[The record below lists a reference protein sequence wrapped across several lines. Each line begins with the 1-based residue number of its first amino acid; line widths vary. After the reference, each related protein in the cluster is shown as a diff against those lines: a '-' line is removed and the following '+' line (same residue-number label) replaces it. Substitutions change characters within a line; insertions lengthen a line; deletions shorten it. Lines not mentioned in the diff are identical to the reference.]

1 MQVLKKICAPVSR
14 GILLSAVLA
23 AGATQAWAD
32 EAPGYVENSQGNIV
46 RSGFGECVHT
56 GYWKSEMATIVGCDG
71 VTLDAPVEVI
81 QGAPTGLV
89 GAIVIPEAALF
100 AFDSAELTDE
110 GKAAIEEY
118 RKELRPE
125 IAEAYAGIII
135 GHTDS
140 TGSAEY
146 NLGLSKRRAD
156 AVSAYLV
163 STGVAAEKLREVGR
177 GEEDPI
183 ASNDTPEG
191 RAQNRRV
198 EIIAIA
204 EPRALDT
211 IRFPSVVLFPRRSAD
226 LTDDGK
232 EVLAKQ
238 LQDARDML
246 RRASYIEVI
255 GHTDDVGDD
264 AYNQELSEQRA
275 ESVRNFLVANGVD
288 GNKMVTVG
296 AGESMPIASNKT
308 DEGRAENRRVEV
320 MVLGRVEP
328 ANP

>member
-1 MQVLKKICAPVSR
+1 MRINKKTFVSSVA
-14 GILLSAVLA
+14 GVLA
-23 AGATQAWAD
+23 SSLLAVSATAGAEDAS
-32 EAPGYVENSQGNIV
+32 PGYVENSQGNIF
-46 RSGFGECVHT
+46 RSGSGDCVHT
-56 GYWKSEMATIVGCDG
+56 GYWKSEMANIVGCDG

-81 QGAPTGLV
+81 QGMPTGLV

-100 AFDSAELTDE
+100 AFDSADLTDE
-110 GKAAIEEY
+110 GKTAIEEY

-140 TGSAEY
+140 TGSADY
-146 NLGLSKRRAD
+146 NLGLSMRRAQ
-156 AVSAYLV
+156 AVSDYLV
-163 STGVAAEKLREVGR
+163 STGVAEEKLREVGR

-183 ASNDTPEG
+183 ASNDTAEG

-211 IRFPSVVLFPRRSAD
+211 IRFPSVVLFPRRSAE
-226 LTDDGK
+226 LTEQGK
-232 EVLAKQ
+232 EVLATQ
-238 LQDARDML
+238 LQEARDML
-246 RRASYIEVI
+246 SRATYIEVI
-255 GHTDDVGDD
+255 GHTDDVGDE
-264 AYNQELSEQRA
+264 AYNMDLSEQRA
-275 ESVRNFLVANGVD
+275 ESVRNYLIGAGVD
-288 GNKMVTVG
+288 GSKMVTVG

-320 MVLGRVEP
+320 MVLGRVQ
-328 ANP
+328 

>member
-1 MQVLKKICAPVSR
+1 MRINKKTFVSSVA
-14 GILLSAVLA
+14 GVLA
-23 AGATQAWAD
+23 SSLLAVSVTAAAD
-32 EAPGYVENSQGNIV
+32 DASPGYVENTRGNII
-46 RSGFGECVHT
+46 RSGTGECVHT
-56 GYWKSEMATIVGCDG
+56 GYWKSEMANIVGCDG

-81 QGAPTGLV
+81 QGMPTGLV

-100 AFDSAELTDE
+100 AFDSADLTDE
-110 GKAAIEEY
+110 GKTAIEEY

-140 TGSAEY
+140 TGSADY
-146 NLGLSKRRAD
+146 NLGLSMRRAQ
-156 AVSAYLV
+156 AVSDYLV
-163 STGVAAEKLREVGR
+163 STGVAEEKLREVGR

-183 ASNDTPEG
+183 ASNDTAEG

-211 IRFPSVVLFPRRSAD
+211 IRFPSVVLFPRRSAE
-226 LTDDGK
+226 LTEQGK
-232 EVLAKQ
+232 EVLATQ
-238 LQDARDML
+238 LQEARDML
-246 RRASYIEVI
+246 SRATYIEVI
-255 GHTDDVGDD
+255 GHTDDVGDE
-264 AYNQELSEQRA
+264 AYNMDLSEQRA
-275 ESVRNFLVANGVD
+275 ESVRNYLIGAGVD
-288 GNKMVTVG
+288 GSKMVTVG

-320 MVLGRVEP
+320 MVLGRVQ
-328 ANP
+328 

>member
-1 MQVLKKICAPVSR
+1 MRINKKTFVSSVA
-14 GILLSAVLA
+14 GVLA
-23 AGATQAWAD
+23 SSLLAVSVTAGADDTS
-32 EAPGYVENSQGNIV
+32 PGYVEDTRGNIV
-46 RSGFGECVHT
+46 TSGSGDCVHT
-56 GYWKSEMATIVGCDG
+56 GYWKSEMANIVGCDG

-81 QGAPTGLV
+81 QGMPTGLV

-100 AFDSAELTDE
+100 AFDSADLTDE
-110 GKAAIEEY
+110 GKTAIEEY

-146 NLGLSKRRAD
+146 NLGLSMRRAQ
-156 AVSAYLV
+156 AVSDYLV
-163 STGVAAEKLREVGR
+163 STGVAEEKLREVGR

-183 ASNDTPEG
+183 ASNDTAEG

-211 IRFPSVVLFPRRSAD
+211 IRFPSVVLFPRRSAE
-226 LTDDGK
+226 LTEQGK
-232 EVLAKQ
+232 EVLATQ
-238 LQDARDML
+238 LQEARDML
-246 RRASYIEVI
+246 SRATYIEVI

-264 AYNQELSEQRA
+264 AYNMDLSEQRA
-275 ESVRNFLVANGVD
+275 ESVRNYLIGAGVD
-288 GNKMVTVG
+288 GSKMVTVG

-320 MVLGRVEP
+320 MVLGRVQ
-328 ANP
+328 

>member
-1 MQVLKKICAPVSR
+1 MRINNKTFLSSLV
-14 GILLSAVLA
+14 GILTSSLLALA
-23 AGATQAWAD
+23 ATQVGAED
-32 EAPGYVENSQGNIV
+32 ESPGYVENSQGNII
-46 RSGFGECVHT
+46 RSGSGECVHT
-56 GYWKSEMATIVGCDG
+56 GYWKSEMANIVGCDG

-81 QGAPTGLV
+81 QGEPTGLV

-125 IAEAYAGIII
+125 IATAYAGIII

-146 NLGLSKRRAD
+146 NLGLSMRRAQ
-156 AVSAYLV
+156 AVSDYLAN
-163 STGVAAEKLREVGR
+163 TGVPAEILREVGR

-183 ASNDTPEG
+183 ASNDTAEG

-198 EIIAIA
+198 EVIAIA
-204 EPRALDT
+204 EPRALDA
-211 IRFPSVVLFPRRSAD
+211 IRFPSVVLFPRRSAE
-226 LTDDGK
+226 LTDQGK
-232 EVLAKQ
+232 GILKQQ
-238 LQDARDML
+238 LQEAREML
-246 RRASYIEVI
+246 SRASYIEVI
-255 GHTDDVGDD
+255 GHTDDVGDED
-264 AYNQELSEQRA
+264 YNQELSEQRA
-275 ESVRNFLVANGVD
+275 EAVRNYLIGAGVD
-288 GNKMVTVG
+288 ASKMVTVG

-320 MVLGRVEP
+320 MVLGRV
-328 ANP
+328 N